1 MVFGFET
8 AMWTVAAKTLGKW
21 YRGVLEEAE
30 RFMVRLHKDEADAST
45 TRHVSAVGGAT
56 KE

>member
-1 MVFGFET
+1 
-8 AMWTVAAKTLGKW
+8 MWTVAAKTLGKW

-56 KE
+56 KEWGGQQS